1 MKLNVIE
8 RLTLLQ
14 ILPQE
19 GNFVTLKVLRDLTS
33 VLGMNEKE
41 FKEFEIKQ
49 TGEQVTWN
57 PKGNEE
63 RAVEIGEKATDLIV
77 EALKR
82 LDEQKKLAQ
91 RHLTLYEK
99 FVDR

>member
-1 MKLNVIE
+1 MKLTVIE

-19 GNFVTLKVLRDLTS
+19 GNFLTIKVVRDLTS
-33 VLGMNEKE
+33 VLAMNEKE

-57 PKGNEE
+57 LKGNQE
-63 RAVEIGEKATDLIV
+63 RAVEIGEKATDIIV

-82 LDEQKKLAQ
+82 LDEQKKLEQ
-91 RHLTLYEK
+91 RHLSLYEK